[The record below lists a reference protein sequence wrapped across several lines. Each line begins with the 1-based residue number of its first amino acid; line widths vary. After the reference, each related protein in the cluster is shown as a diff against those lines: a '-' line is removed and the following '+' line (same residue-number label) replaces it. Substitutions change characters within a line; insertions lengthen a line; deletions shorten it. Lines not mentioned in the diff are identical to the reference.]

1 MKQVLNWA
9 MLFFTVSAF
18 SQHALTFNSTVDFE
32 PDETAIELQSNKLVS
47 SYSFNKL
54 IFEDV
59 SYLLLGGS
67 APSEGLEAAFDESKS
82 NIALSGIVT
91 SNDWF
96 ILSVKGDLSATDE
109 GIYFIDE
116 QNGSKKAKI
125 ALNFY
130 RPFWGRRSYDSP
142 RTSVASQRA
151 FYTIEKAK
159 QYKIAALLKDYYYT
173 TYLLED
179 AGIPVK
185 HILNDELDQFCDDLL
200 NNHKYLLDRT
210 LIDRDSILL
219 DTSYIVAKKLKGV
232 PKNNAFKVT
241 IETKDTTVDVP
252 IAIYDD
258 LTYDINKVISLYDK
272 TVSAMDS
279 ISEKLVLEEHKI
291 AQPYWNSKRLFYAGA
306 SPYYARETIKNVYKS
321 NDTLDFAGQFTDTP
335 GDLFGI
341 EGQFGFF
348 YQSKKG
354 FLLPRIFFTRLTVN
368 LGRGSNLG
376 EFENRTYNFPARI
389 LDTISSGVVSTPQS
403 KEGNYN
409 KKGNEYNFGFLSELG
424 LEAYYF
430 PFERYGIFGQV
441 GYSNINFDPG
451 KGEDAEL
458 YSMRLGLLMNLK
470 AKEKNFATLQLFAD
484 RSDLSKS
491 PNGNDNNLLFGF
503 KVGVPFNFKQKL

>member
-1 MKQVLNWA
+1 MIFL
-9 MLFFTVSAF
+9 FTVKVVG
-18 SQHALTFNSTVDFE
+18 QQTLTFNSKTDLE
-32 PDETAIELQSNKLVS
+32 ATETAIELQSNKLVS

-54 IFEDV
+54 VFEDV

-67 APSEGLEAAFDESKS
+67 APSEGLEATFDESKS

-142 RTSVASQRA
+142 TTSVASQRA

-185 HILNDELDQFCDDLL
+185 LILNDELDQFCDDLL

-210 LIDRDSILL
+210 QINRDSILS
-219 DTSYIVAKKLKGV
+219 DTSYILTKKLKGG
-232 PKNNAFKVT
+232 PKSNAFKVAIKAEDST
-241 IETKDTTVDVP
+241 IDVP
-252 IAIYDD
+252 EAIYEGV
-258 LTYDINKVISLYDK
+258 TYDLDKVIALYDK
-272 TVSAMDS
+272 TVAAMDS

-306 SPYYARETIKNVYKS
+306 SPYYARETIKNLYKS
-321 NDTLDFAGQFTDTP
+321 NNTLDFAGQFTDTP

-341 EGQFGFF
+341 ELQGGLF

-368 LGRGSNLG
+368 LGRGSNVG
-376 EFENRTYNFPARI
+376 EFENRTYNFPAII

-441 GYSNINFDPG
+441 GYSNINFDHG
-451 KGEDAEL
+451 KGEDVEL

-491 PNGNDNNLLFGF
+491 PNGNDDNLLFGF